1 MRALLTLLALAVI
14 VVAGL
19 LYFGI
24 ISLTATAG
32 EVRAPTVH
40 ADVGRVAVGTESRT
54 VTVPTIE
61 VERAGEAPAAPAA
74 NAQ

>member
-24 ISLTATAG
+24 ISLSASGG
-32 EVRAPTVH
+32 EVRAPTVR
-40 ADVGRVAVGTESRT
+40 ADVGSVSMGTENRT
-54 VTVPTIE
+54 VTVPTIN
-61 VERAGEAPAAPAA
+61 VERAGEAPA